1 MIIGLTGGIGAGKST
16 VAAMFAAL
24 GAAVIDTDA
33 IAREV
38 VAPPSPVLDAIKAEF
53 GPGVIGPDE
62 RLLRDALGRIVFADQ
77 AKRARLNQLM
87 HPAILKRTLEKIAS
101 YSPSAKV
108 VVVVPLLFESGFER
122 NCNAVVAVVADAAV
136 RRARVAARDGLTP
149 EDVDARMSTQLPDA
163 EYERR
168 ATLVVRNNGD
178 VKALNREVAAA
189 WQRLLVVPGL

>member
-16 VAAMFAAL
+16 VATLFADL

-33 IAREV
+33 IARDV
-38 VAPPSPVLDAIKAEF
+38 VEPPSPVLDAIKAEF
-53 GPGVIGPDE
+53 SPGVIGPDG
-62 RLLRDALGRIVFADQ
+62 RLLRDALGRIVFADE

-87 HPAILKRTLEKIAS
+87 HPAILKRTLEKIAG
-101 YSPSAKV
+101 YPPSTKV

-122 NCNAVVAVVADAAV
+122 NCDAVIAVVADAAV

-149 EDVDARMSTQLPDA
+149 ADVAARMSAQLPDA

-168 ATLVVRNNGD
+168 ATLVVGNNGD
-178 VKALNREVAAA
+178 LVALNREVAAA
-189 WQRLLVVPGL
+189 WKELNKPD

>member
-16 VAAMFAAL
+16 VATMFADL
-24 GAAVIDTDA
+24 GAVVIDTDA

-38 VAPPSPVLDAIKAEF
+38 VEPPSPVLDAIKAEF
-53 GPGVIGPDE
+53 GPGVIGPDG

-101 YSPSAKV
+101 YPPSAKV

-122 NCNAVVAVVADAAV
+122 NCAAVVAVVADAAV
-136 RRARVAARDGLTP
+136 RLARVAVRDELTP
-149 EDVDARMSTQLPDA
+149 EEVDARMSAQLPDA

-168 ATLVVRNNGD
+168 ATTVVRNNGEIGD
-178 VKALNREVAAA
+178 LRTQVAEA
-189 WQRLLVVPGL
+189 WTSLRRSR